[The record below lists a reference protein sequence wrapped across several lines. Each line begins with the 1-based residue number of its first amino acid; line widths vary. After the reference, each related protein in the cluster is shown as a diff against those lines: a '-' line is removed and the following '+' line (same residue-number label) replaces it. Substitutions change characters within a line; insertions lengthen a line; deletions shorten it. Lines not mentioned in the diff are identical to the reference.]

1 MKENREKEE
10 KMKPRISR
18 AVVRRLPKYY
28 RYLTELEEKG
38 EDRISSAK
46 LSKITGFTASQIR
59 QDLNHFGGFGQQGYG
74 YNIES
79 LRLQIARIIGMDRS
93 QRVGIIGI
101 GNMGKALAHS
111 NLFTKGDYQLTAL
124 FDQDQRKVGKSL
136 QGIEISSSDDLAKV
150 IKEKKLDILTITT
163 PSDPA
168 QKIAEIAVE
177 AGIKGIWNFAIR
189 DLVLPRGVVLENVY
203 LIESLHTLTYYIHHP
218 DDYQGA

>member
-1 MKENREKEE
+1 MKENREKDE

-38 EDRISSAK
+38 EDRISSAR

-136 QGIEISSSDDLAKV
+136 QGIEISSSADLAKV

-189 DLVLPRGVVLENVY
+189 DLVLPRGVILENVY
-203 LIESLHTLTYYIHHP
+203 LIESLHTLTYYLHHP